1 MMIFSQANFARAL
14 VLGGLALGLSAP
26 ATAAGVEDVFKGKN
40 ISWVIGFP
48 PGGGYN
54 AYARAVG
61 AHIGNHIPG
70 KPSIVIRNMPGAS
83 SLRAANY
90 IYNSAPRDGTAIGAF
105 SAGAIFA
112 PLMGNTKAKFE
123 TAKFT
128 WIGNVEKS
136 TGTCAVWKN
145 PDINNMNDVLRK
157 PSLFGASGATG
168 VMSEFPRAMNAL
180 IGAHAKVIHGYAG
193 GGGVFL
199 AMQRGEVHG
208 SCAMALST
216 LQSVRHEDWK
226 SGRLVVLVQN
236 GFEPD
241 PALKGVPHI
250 YDFARSEDDK
260 KAMELIFGRQTLGR
274 PLAAPP
280 GLPQATTQAL
290 RAAFDATMKDPKFLA
305 QAKKR
310 RLNIE
315 PMSGDAVEKLIQ
327 RFHSYPES
335 IVKRARDSLVIG
347 KIAKVKLKKL
357 NGTIAKVSKKRMTLT
372 DGSGKKVQV
381 KLHRRRT
388 KVKIGGKKAKTS
400 ALKAGMNCSIQYFA
414 EKDLAPKVDCK

>member
-1 MMIFSQANFARAL
+1 
-14 VLGGLALGLSAP
+14 
-26 ATAAGVEDVFKGKN
+26 
-40 ISWVIGFP
+40 
-48 PGGGYN
+48 
-54 AYARAVG
+54 
-61 AHIGNHIPG
+61 
-70 KPSIVIRNMPGAS
+70 
-83 SLRAANY
+83 
-90 IYNSAPRDGTAIGAF
+90 
-105 SAGAIFA
+105 
-112 PLMGNTKAKFE
+112 
-123 TAKFT
+123 
-128 WIGNVEKS
+128 
-136 TGTCAVWKN
+136 
-145 PDINNMNDVLRK
+145 
-157 PSLFGASGATG
+157 
-168 VMSEFPRAMNAL
+168 
-180 IGAHAKVIHGYAG
+180 
-193 GGGVFL
+193 
-199 AMQRGEVHG
+199 
-208 SCAMALST
+208 

-357 NGTIAKVSKKRMTLT
+357 KGTIAKVSKKRMTLT